1 VNLNHTVTRVASVV
15 TLVLRVLLGAMF
27 VFAAIKKMGD
37 PQAFAFAIKGF
48 QVPLLSEPAGEPVIV
63 LLAFVMPWT
72 ELLAGLCLIL
82 GFWTRA
88 SSLVIGG
95 LLVGF
100 IGGLLGVIFRPEI
113 SASCSCFGDI
123 DFICG
128 PEVGW
133 CHVVRNIALLGLTA
147 TTFVLGGGLFS
158 IDGLVVAARESF
170 HGPALGLGQGAD
182 ALDSD
187 D

>member
-1 VNLNHTVTRVASVV
+1 MNLNHTVTTVASVV

-27 VFAAIKKMGD
+27 VYAAFKKMGD

-48 QVPLLSEPAGEPVIV
+48 KVVPEAAGEPLIV
-63 LLAFVMPWT
+63 MLAFVIPWT
-72 ELLAGLCLIL
+72 ELLAGLGLIL

-88 SSLVIGG
+88 SSIVIGG

-100 IGGLLGVIFRPEI
+100 IGGLLGVIFRESV

-123 DFICG
+123 DFVCG
-128 PEVGW
+128 SEVGW
-133 CHVVRNIALLGLTA
+133 CHVIRNIVLLGLTA

>member
-1 VNLNHTVTRVASVV
+1 MNLNHTVTRVASVV
-15 TLVLRVLLGAMF
+15 TLVLRILLGAMF
-27 VFAAIKKMGD
+27 VYAAIKKLGD

-48 QVPLLSEPAGEPVIV
+48 QVPYLSEPAGEPLTV

-72 ELLAGLCLIL
+72 ELLAGLGLIL

-88 SSLVIGG
+88 SSLVIGA

-100 IGGLLGVIFRPEI
+100 IGGLLGVIFRPEL

-128 PEVGW
+128 STVGW
-133 CHVVRNIALLGLTA
+133 CHVIRNVVLISLTA
-147 TTFVLGGGLFS
+147 VTFVLGGGLFS